1 MNAQKIFEN
10 QLLYF
15 QSVARL
21 HTVSDR
27 LKTLRKI
34 DQWIVAHEA
43 AIIEALKADFQKPL
57 SETLLSE
64 IKLVRDEIKTAR
76 KGLRQWARPVMQPSP
91 LTFFGTRST
100 IVRQPKGP
108 SLVIGAWNYPFTL
121 SLGPCISAIA
131 AGCTVVVKPS
141 EKAPATSRLIK
152 SMTEELFDPA
162 YIAAVEGGIPETQS
176 LLEQPWGHV
185 FFTGSKRVG
194 KIVMAAAAQHLSS
207 VTLELGGENPVLIH
221 RSANLKDAARQIVW
235 GKFLNAGQTCIA
247 PNHLFVDRAIY
258 DRFQPLL
265 QEAVADL
272 YQREIAHPLTDQACL
287 IDEDHYERMQDLLQQ
302 ATQAGATFLV
312 QGQSIPEER
321 YLGPTIL
328 KDVPADSPVVQQ
340 EVFGPILSLLPY
352 DNVQEVYQQID
363 RQDPALALYIFA
375 REQRFIKD
383 TIDRTTA
390 GTTVVNTVNLQ
401 FAQPHL
407 PFGGVGSSGMG
418 KAHGRYGYEV
428 FTHPRAVIKKG
439 QLGVTNLI
447 FPPFTPLKQKI
458 IRFVYRWL

>member
-1 MNAQKIFEN
+1 
-10 QLLYF
+10 
-15 QSVARL
+15 
-21 HTVSDR
+21 
-27 LKTLRKI
+27 
-34 DQWIVAHEA
+34 
-43 AIIEALKADFQKPL
+43 
-57 SETLLSE
+57 
-64 IKLVRDEIKTAR
+64 
-76 KGLRQWARPVMQPSP
+76 
-91 LTFFGTRST
+91 
-100 IVRQPKGP
+100 
-108 SLVIGAWNYPFTL
+108 
-121 SLGPCISAIA
+121 
-131 AGCTVVVKPS
+131 
-141 EKAPATSRLIK
+141 
-152 SMTEELFDPA
+152 
-162 YIAAVEGGIPETQS
+162 
-176 LLEQPWGHV
+176 
-185 FFTGSKRVG
+185 
-194 KIVMAAAAQHLSS
+194 MAAAAQHLSS